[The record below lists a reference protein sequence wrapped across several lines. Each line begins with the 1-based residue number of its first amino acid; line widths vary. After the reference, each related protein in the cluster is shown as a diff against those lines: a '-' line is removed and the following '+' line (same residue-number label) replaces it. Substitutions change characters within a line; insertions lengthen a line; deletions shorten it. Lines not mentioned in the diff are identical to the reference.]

1 MFVAVIIIHVICS
14 LALIL
19 IVLLQAGKGVGIANV
34 FGGAG
39 QTVFGARTGDVLARG
54 TEICAGLFMLT
65 SLGLAMLSSD
75 RSGSVMRK
83 VRPMPVQEQQIPLQ
97 VPVNPAQQDA
107 MAKIKET
114 LATMA
119 EGMKKAAATD
129 PSQKPV
135 VQQQA
140 APTETAAP
148 VAPSPAAEQPAV
160 IAEPAAQPAA
170 ETATQETP
178 AAPVAPAEAQPAA

>member
-83 VRPMPVQEQQIPLQ
+83 ARPLPVQEQQIPLQ
-97 VPVNPAQQDA
+97 GPVNPAQQEA

-119 EGMKKAAATD
+119 EGMKKAAATAS
-129 PSQKPV
+129 SQKPV
-135 VQQQA
+135 VQQ
-140 APTETAAP
+140 TAP
-148 VAPSPAAEQPAV
+148 VVPAPAAE
-160 IAEPAAQPAA
+160 QPAA
-170 ETATQETP
+170 ETATQEAP
-178 AAPVAPAEAQPAA
+178 AAPAAPAEAQPAA